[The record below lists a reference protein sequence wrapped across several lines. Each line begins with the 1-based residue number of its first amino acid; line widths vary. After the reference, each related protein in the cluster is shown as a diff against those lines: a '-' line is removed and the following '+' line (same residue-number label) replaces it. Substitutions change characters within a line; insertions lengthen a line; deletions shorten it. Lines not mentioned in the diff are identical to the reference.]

1 MAWACGRCDTTH
13 TQNPAEC
20 RNCGH
25 KIFSPVSDSELKQ
38 RGTSTGSN
46 RRADIESDQLIGTVT
61 DPNYRSSP
69 DVTVSG
75 DIAEETTEQSV
86 VDDPTPTPGRF
97 NSVYYWVRATLLAPL
112 GLLRQYVVPILA
124 FFNRFRRESP
134 TSRSTAYSPHLAKR
148 ETGDPRYRCDIKDP
162 TPRSNPQNALICS
175 KISSR

>member
-1 MAWACGRCDTTH
+1 MAWACDRCDTTH

-61 DPNYRSSP
+61 DPDYRSSP

-112 GLLRQYVVPILA
+112 GLLRQYVAPILA
-124 FFNRFRRESP
+124 FLIVFGGNRRCLVLLHIVVTWLNE
-134 TSRSTAYSPHLAKR
+134 KR
-148 ETGDPRYRCDIKDP
+148 GIPVIDAT
-162 TPRSNPQNALICS
+162 S
-175 KISSR
+175 KIRHPEVILKTH

>member
-61 DPNYRSSP
+61 DPDYRSSP

-112 GLLRQYVVPILA
+112 GLLRQYVAPILA
-124 FFNRFRRESP
+124 FLIVFGGNRRCLVLLHIVVTWLNE
-134 TSRSTAYSPHLAKR
+134 KR
-148 ETGDPRYRCDIKDP
+148 GIPVIDAT
-162 TPRSNPQNALICS
+162 S
-175 KISSR
+175 KIRHPEVILKTH

>member
-1 MAWACGRCDTTH
+1 MAWACDRCDTTH

-46 RRADIESDQLIGTVT
+46 RRADIESDQLMGTVT
-61 DPNYRSSP
+61 DPDYRSSP

-112 GLLRQYVVPILA
+112 GLLRQYVAPILA
-124 FFNRFRRESP
+124 FLIVFGGNRRCLVLLHIVVTWLNE
-134 TSRSTAYSPHLAKR
+134 KR
-148 ETGDPRYRCDIKDP
+148 GIPVIDAT
-162 TPRSNPQNALICS
+162 S
-175 KISSR
+175 KIRHPEVILKTH

>member
-1 MAWACGRCDTTH
+1 MAWACDRCDTTH
-13 TQNPAEC
+13 TQNPAER

-61 DPNYRSSP
+61 DPDYRSSP

-112 GLLRQYVVPILA
+112 GLLRQYVAPILA
-124 FFNRFRRESP
+124 FLIVFGGNRRCLVLLHIVVTWLNE
-134 TSRSTAYSPHLAKR
+134 KR
-148 ETGDPRYRCDIKDP
+148 GIPVIDAT
-162 TPRSNPQNALICS
+162 S
-175 KISSR
+175 KIRHPEVILKTH

>member
-1 MAWACGRCDTTH
+1 MAWACDRCDTTH
-13 TQNPAEC
+13 TQNPAER

-112 GLLRQYVVPILA
+112 GLLRQYVAPILA
-124 FFNRFRRESP
+124 FLIVFGGNRRCLVLLHIVVTWLNE
-134 TSRSTAYSPHLAKR
+134 KR
-148 ETGDPRYRCDIKDP
+148 GIPVIDAT
-162 TPRSNPQNALICS
+162 S
-175 KISSR
+175 KIRHPEVILKTH

>member
-1 MAWACGRCDTTH
+1 MAWACDRCDTTH
-13 TQNPAEC
+13 TQNPAER

-61 DPNYRSSP
+61 DPDYRSSP

-97 NSVYYWVRATLLAPL
+97 NSVYYCVRATLLAPL
-112 GLLRQYVVPILA
+112 GLLRQYVAPILA
-124 FFNRFRRESP
+124 FLIVFGGNRRRLVLLHIVL
-134 TSRSTAYSPHLAKR
+134 TWLNGKR
-148 ETGDPRYRCDIKDP
+148 GIPVIDAT
-162 TPRSNPQNALICS
+162 S
-175 KISSR
+175 KIRHPEVILKTH

>member
-1 MAWACGRCDTTH
+1 MAWACDRCDTTH

-61 DPNYRSSP
+61 DPDYRSSP

-112 GLLRQYVVPILA
+112 GLLRQYVAPILA
-124 FFNRFRRESP
+124 FLIVFGGNRRCLVLLHIVVTWLNEKRGIP
-134 TSRSTAYSPHLAKR
+134 VIDATSNIRHPEVILKTH
-148 ETGDPRYRCDIKDP
+148 
-162 TPRSNPQNALICS
+162 
-175 KISSR
+175 